1 VPVQI
6 SHQKQNFQEVLFE
19 DMFFNKDMVAG
30 TALMCTS
37 TPEMEIGSKKNAIK
51 RSPWRLHFQEVLFAD
66 MFFNKEMV
74 TGTAIICTSTP
85 ARTLHVSNPSNKTSR
100 ESVSWS

>member
-1 VPVQI
+1 
-6 SHQKQNFQEVLFE
+6 
-19 DMFFNKDMVAG
+19 MFFNKDMVAG
-30 TALMCTS
+30 TALICTS

-85 ARTLHVSNPSNKTSR
+85 EMEIRAKKH
-100 ESVSWS
+100 WSMIGIIGCKHPKNQLDEPTC